1 MQISTAQSDFL
12 NLSRWSAAW
21 LVVAEHA
28 RNLAIADFSASPS
41 RNAFTKAFY
50 FMTGFGHEAVMVF
63 FVISGFLVGGKVWSR
78 MRDGSFTWRDF
89 LIDRMSRLY
98 AVLIVAL
105 LLGGAL
111 DCLGSRFF
119 DGNGLYD
126 LTTST
131 PIAVLSHPAVS
142 HLGWRDFLI
151 NATFLQTIVGPTY
164 GSNGPLWS
172 LANEWWYYI
181 LFPCLSMLYFSRRSG
196 IKAVTLLASGAMVV
210 FLPTSILIL
219 FGVWLLGVA
228 ASWFQRK
235 NFLIYIA
242 LPLFVCALVL
252 ARLEV
257 MRFPYAEQFLLG
269 TGFALLLASF
279 AGRSFPFPLRQI
291 SRYLAGFSY
300 SVYLVHF
307 PVLLF
312 IVSACFS
319 LAGFGIKMPIGPK
332 SLMLYAALMGVAIF
346 TSWLVSLVTERKT
359 ASLRKATH
367 QLLDSL

>member
-1 MQISTAQSDFL
+1 
-12 NLSRWSAAW
+12 
-21 LVVAEHA
+21 VVAEHA
-28 RNLAIADFSASPS
+28 RNLSIADFSALPS
-41 RNAFTKAFY
+41 ANIFSKAFY

-78 MRDGSFTWRDF
+78 MKDASFSWRNF

-111 DCLGSRFF
+111 DWTGSRFF
-119 DGNGLYD
+119 DANGLYD
-126 LTTST
+126 STSSA
-131 PIAVLSHPAVS
+131 PIAVLSQPAVS

-151 NATFLQTIVGPTY
+151 NATFLQTIAGPTY

-181 LFPCLSMLYFSRRSG
+181 LFPCSLMVFFSNRSRA
-196 IKAVTLLASGAMVV
+196 KAAAVLGTVALVF
-210 FLPTSILIL
+210 FLPTSILTL

-235 NFLIYIA
+235 NLLIYFA
-242 LPLFVCALVL
+242 APLFVCGLLL

-257 MRFPYAEQFLLG
+257 IRIPYADQFLLG
-269 TGFALLLASF
+269 AGFALLLASL
-279 AGRSFPFPLRQI
+279 AGRASIFPLRHI

-312 IVSACFS
+312 AVSAFYT
-319 LAGFGIKMPIGPK
+319 LVGYGIKMPYGPK
-332 SLMLYAALMGVAIF
+332 SLLIFTMLMLVAIL
-346 TSWLVSLVTERKT
+346 TSWLVSLITEKNT
-359 ASLRKATH
+359 PSLRRGMRH
-367 QLLDSL
+367 LLD